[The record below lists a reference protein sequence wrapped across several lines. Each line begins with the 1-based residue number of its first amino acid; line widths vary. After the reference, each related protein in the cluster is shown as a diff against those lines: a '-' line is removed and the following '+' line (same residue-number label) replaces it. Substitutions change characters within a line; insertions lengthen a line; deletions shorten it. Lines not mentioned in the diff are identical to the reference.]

1 MPTAPKTYHDHHFK
15 HLTYLLLFICHT
27 LPTLNPS
34 HPAALPDAQHLPR
47 AEPPQETETKKRTKN
62 RRPTGAT
69 ARPVP
74 TPPAARQ
81 SPHPRRGQ
89 PNTNGTANPTSP
101 AALYRESGGT
111 RRALPEPV
119 SGTGR
124 EEQATTTNTRTKSI
138 MKENCDIAIFVVR
151 LIVAVRF
158 PNTKVRTRKCFTH
171 YGP

>member
-1 MPTAPKTYHDHHFK
+1 MPAAPKTYHDQHFK

-47 AEPPQETETKKRTKN
+47 AEPPQETETKRKRTKN

-119 SGTGR
+119 SGEGR
-124 EEQATTTNTRTKSI
+124 EGNDQKKNKKSI
-138 MKENCDIAIFVVR
+138 KKKTVILPFLWC
-151 LIVAVRF
+151 
-158 PNTKVRTRKCFTH
+158 
-171 YGP
+171 G